1 VRHRF
6 IEAERATYPVAML
19 CRVMQVSRSGF
30 YTWQRRPPSA
40 RALETRQL
48 DVAIKA
54 AFETSKRRS
63 GSPKV
68 AQVLRSQGWQVSD
81 SRVARRMRHLE
92 LRSIARRRFRVTT
105 DSKHPYPVAP
115 NRLQRNFTAQR
126 PNQVWVSDLTYLRVG
141 HGWLYLAVFI
151 DLYSRRV
158 VGWALS
164 SSLDHTVVLIALRR
178 AVARRRPAPGLI
190 IHSDRGVQYACSTFV
205 QWVAKRGFV
214 QSMSRKGDCWDNAVA
229 ESFFHLLKS
238 KLAHHCH
245 WRDYA
250 VAHRD
255 LFEYIEIFFNRERSH
270 STLDNMT
277 PDQFEQHTLSKIPA

>member
-1 VRHRF
+1 MRHRF
-6 IEAERATYPVAML
+6 IEAERATYPVTML

-48 DVAIKA
+48 DAAIKE
-54 AFETSKRRS
+54 AFEASKRRS
-63 GSPKV
+63 GSPKI
-68 AQVLRSQGWQVSD
+68 ARALRTQGWQVSD
-81 SRVARRMRHLE
+81 SRVAKRMRHLG
-92 LRSIARRRFRVTT
+92 LRSIVRRRFRVTT

-141 HGWLYLAVFI
+141 RGWLYLAVFI

-164 SSLDHTVVLIALRR
+164 PSLDHTVVLMALRR
-178 AVARRRPAPGLI
+178 AVARRRPAPGLV
-190 IHSDRGVQYACSTFV
+190 IHSDRGVQYACSSFV
-205 QWVAKRGFV
+205 QWVTKRGFV

-238 KLAHHCH
+238 ELAHHCH
-245 WRDYA
+245 WLNYT

-270 STLDNMT
+270 STLNYMT
-277 PDQFEQHTLSKIPA
+277 PDQFEQHTLAKIAA

>member
-1 VRHRF
+1 VRHHF
-6 IEAERATYPVAML
+6 IEAERATYPVTML
-19 CRVMQVSRSGF
+19 CRVVQVSRSGF

-40 RALETRQL
+40 RVLETRQL

-54 AFETSKRRS
+54 VFVASRQRS

-68 AQVLRSQGWQVSD
+68 AQALRTQGWQVSD
-81 SRVARRMRHLE
+81 SRMRYLG
-92 LRSIARRRFRVTT
+92 LRSITRRRFRVTT
-105 DSKHPYPVAP
+105 DSKHPYSVAP

-141 HGWLYLAVFI
+141 PGWLYLAVFI
-151 DLYSRRV
+151 DLHSRRV

-164 SSLDHTVVLIALRR
+164 SRLDHIVVLIALRR
-178 AVARRRPAPGLI
+178 AVTRRR
-190 IHSDRGVQYACSTFV
+190 
-205 QWVAKRGFV
+205 FV

-238 KLAHHCH
+238 ELAHHCQ
-245 WRDYA
+245 WPDYT

-270 STLDNMT
+270 STLHYMT
-277 PDQFEQHTLSKIPA
+277 PDQFEKKTLSKFAA